1 MEETPKPD
9 TNKALPAEGHVKGDS
24 RVEVLQVVKTPLTF
38 FALALL
44 ATEGLFG
51 FIALR
56 LTGTDRT
63 LSIIGVLIL
72 FAALLAIVLYL
83 STGGRLAALL
93 GLIDSGPAIAA
104 LQNNVQN
111 LKITNDTLGKQIQS
125 LEAAKRRLEGKLE
138 KLDSLKLHII
148 AIFGN
153 RSLTTRQI
161 TDEIVGYESPFSRN
175 EVRATIGQLLEDH
188 TIEPDDRMPAGSY
201 RLRRVV

>member
-1 MEETPKPD
+1 MGEPPKPD
-9 TNKALPAEGHVKGDS
+9 TNKVLPAEGHVKGDS

-72 FAALLAIVLYL
+72 FAATLAMVFYL

-93 GLIDSGPAIAA
+93 GQSDSGPAIAA
-104 LQNNVQN
+104 LENDVQD
-111 LKITNDTLGKQIQS
+111 LEIKNDALGKQKES
-125 LEAAKRRLEGKLE
+125 LEAVKKRLEGKLE
-138 KLDSLKLHII
+138 KLDSLKL
-148 AIFGN
+148 
-153 RSLTTRQI
+153 
-161 TDEIVGYESPFSRN
+161 
-175 EVRATIGQLLEDH
+175 
-188 TIEPDDRMPAGSY
+188 
-201 RLRRVV
+201 